1 MRPTPVG
8 NRVKS
13 IEGFAKMRVLRA
25 KSLAEANAKGKKHY
39 KYQIW
44 VLKMGLRMIEDVSK
58 TQNTNRDTDT
68 HT

>member
-44 VLKMGLRMIEDVSK
+44 VLKMVLRMLEDVSK